1 MKYSKRKNK
10 MYLSKVIFS
19 IDNVSSLHTMA
30 TFTRFL
36 DTKRAMDKLVGSVTL
51 CVGSYKGELEP
62 SFMMNEVDF
71 NKFIRGTD
79 WIKDQESILNVPGD
93 VRQPCYL
100 EYLDSTDCDVL
111 YPMVEVA
118 WGIAKYIDS
127 WTYVPATGK
136 YFTCDR

>member
-1 MKYSKRKNK
+1 

-71 NKFIRGTD
+71 NKFIRGQY
-79 WIKDQESILNVPGD
+79 WIDDQQNILNVPGD
-93 VRQPCYL
+93 VRQPCTL
-100 EYLDSTDCDVL
+100 EYLASGLVEAMH
-111 YPMVEVA
+111 PMREISFDDTKLI
-118 WGIAKYIDS
+118 GG
-127 WTYVPATGK
+127 WTYVSATGK
-136 YFTCDR
+136 YFTCDETWGLI

>member
-1 MKYSKRKNK
+1 

-19 IDNVSSLHTMA
+19 IDNVSDLHTMA

-36 DTKRAMDKLVGSVTL
+36 DTKRAMGKLVGSVTL

-79 WIKDQESILNVPGD
+79 WITDQESILNVPGD
-93 VRQPCYL
+93 VRQPCTL
-100 EYLDSTDCDVL
+100 EYLASGKVEGC
-111 YPMVEVA
+111 YPMKE
-118 WGIAKYIDS
+118 ISKNYSKYMES
-127 WTYVPATGK
+127 YTFVPATGK
-136 YFTCDR
+136 YFTCETSV

>member
-1 MKYSKRKNK
+1 

-36 DTKRAMDKLVGSVTL
+36 DTKRAMGKLVGSVTL
-51 CVGSYKGELEP
+51 CVGSYKGKMEP

-79 WIKDQESILNVPGD
+79 WIADQESILNVPGD
-93 VRQPCYL
+93 VRQPCTL
-100 EYLDSTDCDVL
+100 EYLGSSYVVAMH
-111 YPMVEVA
+111 PMVGVA
-118 WGIAKYIDS
+118 WSVAKYLDG
-127 WTYVPATGK
+127 WTYVPATRK
-136 YFTCDR
+136 YFTCETRV

>member
-1 MKYSKRKNK
+1 

-36 DTKRAMDKLVGSVTL
+36 DTKRAMGKLVGSVTL

-79 WIKDQESILNVPGD
+79 WIDDQESILNVPGD
-93 VRQPCYL
+93 VRQPCTL
-100 EYLDSTDCDVL
+100 EYLASGHVEAL
-111 YPMVEVA
+111 GPMKEVFWCTA
-118 WGIAKYIDS
+118 GLPEYDG

-136 YFTCDR
+136 YFTCEV

>member
-1 MKYSKRKNK
+1 

-19 IDNVSSLHTMA
+19 IDNVSDLHTMA

-36 DTKRAMDKLVGSVTL
+36 DTKRAMGKLVGSVTL

-71 NKFIRGTD
+71 NKFIRGSD
-79 WIKDQESILNVPGD
+79 WIKNQESFLHVPGD
-93 VRQPCYL
+93 VRQPCVL
-100 EYLDSTDCDVL
+100 EYVAGGHDRVR
-111 YPMVEVA
+111 PMKEIFWCA
-118 WGIAKYIDS
+118 AGLPCNDS

-136 YFTCDR
+136 YFTCETWV